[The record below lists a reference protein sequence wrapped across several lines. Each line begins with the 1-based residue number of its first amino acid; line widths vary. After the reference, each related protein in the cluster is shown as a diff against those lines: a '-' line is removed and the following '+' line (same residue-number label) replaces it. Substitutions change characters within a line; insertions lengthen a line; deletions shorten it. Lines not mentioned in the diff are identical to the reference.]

1 MPGQSATEGR
11 LLALYLIPLGDDIVG
26 ANPLQEAGNVDLL
39 GRPHP
44 AAKLR
49 TKATINI
56 LKYPAINLLST

>member
-49 TKATINI
+49 TKS
-56 LKYPAINLLST
+56 YH

>member
-1 MPGQSATEGR
+1 MEC
-11 LLALYLIPLGDDIVG
+11 LYSRQQKGGCWPFIPLGDDIVG

-56 LKYPAINLLST
+56 LKYPAINLLSS